1 MVMNPPD
8 NMFQAIIEE
17 MNEGVIF
24 LDAED
29 RIRYLNP
36 AAERIRR
43 ISAAKFIGR
52 PIHDLHPPRVHALV
66 DELLNCLK
74 NGTAVNRHRVIQAQ
88 GRYFDNTYTAV
99 RGPAGDYR
107 GTLLVS
113 RDITEKK
120 DLSEENLQLKKILA
134 RPFTADTFVAESPA
148 LKAALAMVEAVA
160 PLDSTVLLTGESGT
174 GKELFVARL
183 HSLSPRRGGP
193 LVNVNCAALPEQLV
207 ESELFGHVK
216 GAFTGAV
223 GSRPGRFLQAQ
234 GGTLFLDEIGDLP
247 AAAQAKLLR
256 VLQERSVQA
265 VGGKGETPVDAR
277 IVAATNRDLEED
289 VRRGR
294 FRADLYFR
302 LNVIPIH
309 IPPLRR
315 RPEDIL
321 PLAEHFLAH
330 FARRMGKPTPVLS
343 AEARARLLA
352 YDFPGNVRQLKH
364 AMERAV
370 ALGAGEVVELADMPA
385 EFGGGQPAHPVAA
398 VVGQGTLKSALQD
411 YERHLLLAA
420 LRRHGGHRAATARAL
435 GISRKALWEK
445 LQRLD
450 IVEASLSSNMIDA

>member
-1 MVMNPPD
+1 MNPQSEI
-8 NMFQAIIEE
+8 FQAIVNE

-29 RIRYLNP
+29 RIIYLNP

-43 ISAAKFIGR
+43 VSAAKFVGR
-52 PIHDLHPPRVHALV
+52 PIHELHPARVHASV

-74 NGTAVNRHRVIQAQ
+74 EGRAASRHRVIQAQ

-99 RGPAGDYR
+99 RGAAGEYR

-134 RPFTADTFVAESPA
+134 RPFERSALIAESPTI
-148 LKAALAMVEAVA
+148 KTALAMVEAVA

-174 GKELFVARL
+174 GKELFVERI
-183 HSLSPRRGGP
+183 HSLSSRRGGP
-193 LVNVNCAALPEQLV
+193 LINVNCAALPEHLV

-223 GSRPGRFLQAQ
+223 GAHPGRFLQAQ
-234 GGTLFLDEIGDLP
+234 GGTLFLDEVGDLP
-247 AAAQAKLLR
+247 LAAQAKLLR

-265 VGGKGETPVDAR
+265 VGGKGETPVDTR

-289 VRRGR
+289 VRQGR

-330 FARRMGKPTPVLS
+330 FARRMSKPTPRLS
-343 AEARARLLA
+343 AEARSHLLA

-370 ALGAGEVVELADMPA
+370 ALGDGDVIAITDLPREFVGTVPEPVGEGEVVD
-385 EFGGGQPAHPVAA
+385 
-398 VVGQGTLKSALQD
+398 LKSALLACE
-411 YERHLLLAA
+411 ERCLIAA
-420 LRRHGGHRAATARAL
+420 LRRHGGRRTETARAL

-445 LQRLD
+445 LQRFG
-450 IVEASLSSNMIDA
+450 LSEKLPKGNIPE

>member
-1 MVMNPPD
+1 MNPTSD
-8 NMFQAIIEE
+8 IFLAIVNE

-29 RIRYLNP
+29 RIAYFNP

-43 ISAAKFIGR
+43 VSAEKFIGR
-52 PIHDLHPPRVHALV
+52 PIHDLHPARVHASV

-74 NGTAVNRHRVIQAQ
+74 EGKAASRHRVIQAQ

-99 RGPAGDYR
+99 RGAAGDYR

-134 RPFTADTFVAESPA
+134 RPFERGAFIAESPA
-148 LKAALAMVEAVA
+148 IKAALAMVEAVA

-193 LVNVNCAALPEQLV
+193 LVNVNCAALPEHLV

-223 GSRPGRFLQAQ
+223 GAHPGRFLQAQ

-247 AAAQAKLLR
+247 LAAQAKLLR

-265 VGGKGETPVDAR
+265 VGGKGETPIDTR

-302 LNVIPIH
+302 LNVIPIP

-321 PLAEHFLAH
+321 PLTEHFLAH
-330 FARRMGKPTPVLS
+330 FSRRMGKPTPCLS
-343 AEARARLLA
+343 AEARSCLLA

-370 ALGAGEVVELADMPA
+370 ALGDGPVVELADLPA
-385 EFGGGQPAHPVAA
+385 EFGGAVPTPPALTAA
-398 VVGQGTLKSALQD
+398 GRKDLKSALQAC
-411 YERHLLLAA
+411 ERECLLAA
-420 LRRHGGHRAATARAL
+420 LRRYGGHRGETARAL

-445 LQRLD
+445 LQRFG
-450 IVEASLSSNMIDA
+450 LSEMLP